1 MKLIKAFIHHVR
13 AASVVE
19 ALADAGFRN
28 LTLHDVRG
36 MLKPI
41 TENERDYSAE
51 AGGLVISEVRLS
63 LVVED
68 QEVDA
73 VTSIIC
79 TVARVGPH
87 ISGYVYVSPVEQM
100 FAIGGPQTAAGRPG
114 ALP

>member
-19 ALADAGFRN
+19 ALADGGFRN

-41 TENERDYSAE
+41 TENEQDYSSE
-51 AGGLVISEVRLS
+51 AGGLAISEVRLS

-73 VTSIIC
+73 AVSIIR
-79 TVARVGPH
+79 TTARVGPH
-87 ISGYVYVSPVEQM
+87 VSGYVYISPVEQM
-100 FAIGGPQTAAGRPG
+100 LPIGGDG
-114 ALP
+114 A

>member
-13 AASVVE
+13 TAAVVE

-28 LTLHDVRG
+28 LTLHDVKG

-41 TENERDYSAE
+41 TENERDYSGD

-68 QEVDA
+68 AEVDPVVA
-73 VTSIIC
+73 IIR
-79 TVARVGPH
+79 TVARVGTH
-87 ISGYVYVSPVEQM
+87 QGVCGHVYVSPVDQ
-100 FAIGGPQTAAGRPG
+100 AWPIGGP
-114 ALP
+114 

>member
-13 AASVVE
+13 TAAVVQ

-28 LTLHDVRG
+28 LTLQDVRG

-41 TENERDYSAE
+41 NVNERDYSAE

-68 QEVDA
+68 GQVNEV
-73 VTSIIC
+73 TGIIRR
-79 TVARVGPH
+79 VAAIGPH
-87 ISGYVYVSPVEQM
+87 VSGWVYVSPVEQVLP
-100 FAIGGPQTAAGRPG
+100 IVGLTGGAA
-114 ALP
+114 AA

>member
-13 AASVVE
+13 SAAVVE

-28 LTLHDVRG
+28 ITLQDVRG

-41 TENERDYSAE
+41 TENERDFSTE

-68 QEVDA
+68 TEVDA
-73 VTSIIC
+73 VTGIIR
-79 TVARVGPH
+79 TIARVGPH
-87 ISGYVYVSPVEQM
+87 ISGYVYVSAVEQVLP
-100 FAIGGPQTAAGRPG
+100 IGPEQ
-114 ALP
+114 